1 MSAFE
6 GKRSNDHRD
15 SDFDIQERRSRGAR
29 AWEGIIRVLNPREEI
44 PEKEEDEPAFTREG
58 SSMRCF
64 ENAL

>member
-1 MSAFE
+1 MTFRTE
-6 GKRSNDHRD
+6 GAEAHGHGRD
-15 SDFDIQERRSRGAR
+15 
-29 AWEGIIRVLNPREEI
+29 IIRVLNPREEI